1 MHPKNILKKVI
12 ITSLF
17 LLSLSSCTKKDA
29 PQLGIDGQVYVAEQI
44 PTGKRADGMTESP
57 KIFQGELYYQ
67 ISGGD
72 STQVYRTSAAE
83 PNLAEGELVF
93 Q

>member
-29 PQLGIDGQVYVAEQI
+29 PQLGIDGQVYISSCYNLVAI
-44 PTGKRADGMTESP
+44 SLIHALYTVFSPLLADFPTACPYPVQTRH
-57 KIFQGELYYQ
+57 
-67 ISGGD
+67 
-72 STQVYRTSAAE
+72 
-83 PNLAEGELVF
+83 
-93 Q
+93 